1 MHLRVSIHIGI
12 GGGRIANIAVFV
24 RSWVPVYDVWEFKKY
39 GPNSSSLV
47 SIPLSTK
54 IVTDHLI
61 IELKIF
67 KGYGLINLP

>member
-1 MHLRVSIHIGI
+1 MSIHIGI
-12 GGGRIANIAVFV
+12 GGGRLANIAVFV
-24 RSWVPVYDVWEFKKY
+24 ITWVPVYDVWQFKKY

-61 IELKIF
+61 IELKIS
-67 KGYGLINLP
+67 KGYGLIIRP